1 MANITKV
8 YLLSVPLEDD
18 YKDTLYF
25 ANATAQHTY
34 FAGQVV
40 KSYTDFSYQRKD
52 SVIRVPAQV
61 DTIRN
66 CNYVMYQNSAYS
78 NKWFY
83 AFINRME
90 YIDDGRTDLYISTD
104 VLQTWMFDM
113 HFKDSFIEREH
124 VDDDTFGKHTIP
136 EGLETGD
143 YVCNDVINFRYANTY
158 NFPHSVSSASMMA
171 VVMVSSLVF
180 KYNNSTKAPEQY
192 LQGPTWN
199 MTNSVPQGLN
209 VIGIPVS
216 EETLPGL
223 YVLKGYYDGN
233 GRGDAITSMFLMPI
247 QSSWAW
253 VPYTEHLA
261 DGVDRTSDKWFYPV
275 DSEGPNNTI
284 SNIDGDHSTNFTI
297 PINTT
302 INGYTPKNNKCKTNP
317 FNYFSITNN
326 DGVDIAFAYEDFL
339 STPTFKV
346 IGSFE
351 QGGSFMCLPTNS
363 KKTTTA
369 SSNINGWTE
378 GIPGGKFP
386 QLSWTSDYYLNW
398 QAQNGK
404 YIETSLVLGGI
415 NMASNIAGG
424 MISGTTS
431 KWGSY
436 DMATQRAE
444 GLAYIKKNGYS
455 NKHVKNAFAEVE
467 AMPGA
472 DSGAGFGMLGA
483 VTNYASQV
491 ASALQAK
498 KVARM
503 TPDQAKGNAST
514 GTLAYATNA
523 VGRYTA
529 RKMSCKYEYIK
540 AVDDY
545 FSMFGYKVNRLGVP
559 LTNHRQNYWYCKT
572 VQANIDGNIP
582 NEDMQAIKT
591 IYNNGVTYWKNPANI
606 KDYSVSNNIV

>member
-83 AFINRME
+83 AFIDRME
-90 YIDDGRTDLYISTD
+90 YIDDGRTDLFISTD

-124 VDDDTFGKHTIP
+124 VNDDTVGKHTIP
-136 EGLETGD
+136 ENLETGE
-143 YVCNDVINFRYANTY
+143 YVCNEVKEFKYADTNS
-158 NFPHSVSSASMMA
+158 FPSSVSSATMMA
-171 VVMVSSLVF
+171 CIMVTSLVLS
-180 KYNNSTKAPEQY
+180 YNQDKTPKDY
-192 LQGPTWN
+192 LSSSSNWN

-209 VIGIPVS
+209 IIGIPVS
-216 EETLPGL
+216 KATLAGIYQLKGL
-223 YVLKGYYDGN
+223 YDAN

-247 QSSWAW
+247 QSAWAW
-253 VPYTEHLA
+253 LPYTEHIS
-261 DGVDRTSDKWFYPV
+261 GSSSTSSTLFYPV
-275 DSEGPNNTI
+275 DSEGANNTI
-284 SNIDGDHSTNFTI
+284 SNLNDGSTSFTI
-297 PINTT
+297 PLNSTL
-302 INGYTPKNNKCKTNP
+302 NGYTPKNNKCKTNP
-317 FNYFSITNN
+317 YNYFSITNN
-326 DGVDIAFAYEDFL
+326 DGAEIAFAYENFL
-339 STPTFKV
+339 TTPTFKV

-351 QGGSFMCLPTNS
+351 QGGSFMCLPINS

-369 SSNINGWTE
+369 NSNINGWTE

-404 YIETSLVLGGI
+404 YVETSLNLAGLDMGASLVSGMLGGGFGNWSSYNAQNNAI
-415 NMASNIAGG
+415 NFI
-424 MISGTTS
+424 
-431 KWGSY
+431 K
-436 DMATQRAE
+436 DPRQQERAIE
-444 GLAYIKKNGYS
+444 QFQLS
-455 NKHVKNAFAEVE
+455 
-467 AMPGA
+467 PGA
-472 DSGAGFGMLGA
+472 GMSGAGGMLGA
-483 VTNYASQV
+483 VTNFAGQV
-491 ASALQAK
+491 AGAMQQQ

-514 GTLAYATNA
+514 GTLAYATNG
-523 VGRYTA
+523 VGKFTA

-545 FSMFGYKVNRLGVP
+545 FSMFGYKVNRLGTP
-559 LTNHRQNYWYCKT
+559 LTNHRQNWWYTKT
-572 VQANIDGNIP
+572 LNANIDGNIP
-582 NEDMQAIKT
+582 NEDMQLIKS

-606 KDYSVSNNIV
+606 KNYSVSNNIV

>member
-83 AFINRME
+83 AFINRMV
-90 YIDDGRTDLYISTD
+90 YIDDGRTDIYISTD

-113 HFKDSFIEREH
+113 QFKDSFIEREH
-124 VDDDTFGKHTIP
+124 VNDDTVGKHTIP
-136 EGLETGD
+136 EGLETGE
-143 YVCNDVINFRYANTY
+143 YVCNEVKEFKYADTTS
-158 NFPHSVSSASMMA
+158 FPSSVSSATMMA
-171 VVMVSSLVF
+171 CIMVTSLVF
-180 KYNNSTKAPEQY
+180 SYNQDKTPKDY
-192 LQGPTWN
+192 LSSSSSWN

-209 VIGIPVS
+209 IIGIPVS
-216 EETLPGL
+216 KATLAGIYQLKAL
-223 YVLKGYYDGN
+223 YDAS
-233 GRGDAITSMFLMPI
+233 GRGDAINSMFLMPI
-247 QSSWAW
+247 QSAWAW
-253 VPYTEHLA
+253 LPYTEHIGGSSSVSSSL
-261 DGVDRTSDKWFYPV
+261 FYPV
-275 DSEGPNNTI
+275 DSEGVNNTI
-284 SNIDGDHSTNFTI
+284 TNINDGSTSFTI
-297 PINTT
+297 PLNTT
-302 INGYTPKNNKCKTNP
+302 LNGYTPKNNKCKTNP

-326 DGVDIAFAYEDFL
+326 DGTEISFAYENFL

-369 SSNINGWTE
+369 DSNINGWTE

-404 YIETSLVLGGI
+404 YLQTTDTLNAV
-415 NMASNIAGG
+415 NFASNLVGSFGGGYLGSMGATDSFYYNGMYGVMSPDIAEGKEKWLRKSLDSSGG
-424 MISGTTS
+424 MTSGT
-431 KWGSY
+431 
-436 DMATQRAE
+436 
-444 GLAYIKKNGYS
+444 
-455 NKHVKNAFAEVE
+455 
-467 AMPGA
+467 GA
-472 DSGAGFGMLGA
+472 IGAI
-483 VTNYASQV
+483 TNYAGSVLSSMQQRK
-491 ASALQAK
+491 L
-498 KVARM
+498 ARM

-514 GTLAYATNA
+514 GTLGYATNG
-523 VGRYTA
+523 VGKFTA

-545 FSMFGYKVNRLGVP
+545 FSAFGYKVNRLGVP
-559 LTNHRQNYWYCKT
+559 LSNHRQNWWYTKT
-572 VQANIDGNIP
+572 IQANIDGNIP

-606 KDYSVSNNIV
+606 KNYSVSNNIV